1 MAGGENEDTMSNPQV
16 TSEVNVR
23 EEYWRNRIFFWLV
36 FLALIVLT
44 ILMIKPYFTAL
55 VLSLIAVIM
64 LTPLYNYFLRQK
76 RIRGREKVAVSL
88 TLLSFVGILVV
99 PVFLVALLIVNQLAA
114 ALSAFASIDLDT
126 ALQNVTQALDAL
138 PLVGALQLDA
148 VNVAE
153 ALQSLARTAASAVAG
168 LALSL
173 GASLPSL
180 LVQGMLFV
188 VVVAALL
195 PHYKNLVENLQR
207 LSPLGYDVSE
217 LYGRKITAMVS
228 SLIKGV
234 FLIAIAQGAAMG
246 VFFWL
251 AGLPYVFLLAILSML
266 LAMIPLVGI
275 SWLVVAIAILSFL
288 TGNNLQAL
296 IVLGGFYG
304 VVNWI
309 DVLLRPKLLSKEAY
323 IPLALFLLSI
333 FGGLAWAGVMGLFYG
348 PVIMLLLVTTIQ
360 IYAER
365 YAREDGAI
373 LTTAIGGLITDREAR
388 PENKDSATDIKEQEA
403 KESQVKS

>member
-1 MAGGENEDTMSNPQV
+1 MANDAQV
-16 TSEVNVR
+16 SMGNRVSG
-23 EEYWRNRIFFWLV
+23 EYWRNRIFFWIV
-36 FLALIVLT
+36 FLVLIVLT
-44 ILMIKPYFTAL
+44 VLMVEPYFTAL

-64 LTPLYNYFLRQK
+64 LTPLYNHFLQMERV
-76 RIRGREKVAVSL
+76 RGREKIAVTL

-99 PVFLVALLIVNQLAA
+99 PAFLVALLVVNQLAA
-114 ALSAFASIDLDT
+114 ALTYVASVDLE
-126 ALQNVTQALDAL
+126 AVGQSIAQALETL
-138 PLVGALQLDA
+138 PFVGGIQPDA
-148 VNVAE
+148 VNIAE
-153 ALQSLARTAASAVAG
+153 GLQSLALAAASAVADM
-168 LALSL
+168 ALSL

-180 LVQGMLFV
+180 LIQGMLFI

-195 PHYKNLVENLQR
+195 PHFRSAVESFQR

-217 LYGRKITAMVS
+217 LYSRKITAMVS

-234 FLIAIAQGAAMG
+234 FLIAIVQGAAMG
-246 VFFWL
+246 AFFWL
-251 AGLPYVFLLAILSML
+251 AGLPYVLMLTIVSML

-275 SWLVVAIAILSFL
+275 SWLVIAIAAVAFLS
-288 TGNNLQAL
+288 GNPLQGF

-309 DVLLRPKLLSKEAY
+309 DLMLRPRLLSEEAS

-360 IYAER
+360 IYAEQ
-365 YAREDGAI
+365 YAREDGAV
-373 LTTAIGGLITDREAR
+373 LATAIGSLTANRREV
-388 PENKDSATDIKEQEA
+388 DKEQ
-403 KESQVKS
+403 

>member
-1 MAGGENEDTMSNPQV
+1 MMSNARV
-16 TSEVNVR
+16 ASESDVR
-23 EEYWRNRIFFWLV
+23 GEYWRNRIFFWIV
-36 FLALIVLT
+36 FLILIVLA
-44 ILMIKPYFTAL
+44 ILMLKPYLTAL
-55 VLSLIAVIM
+55 VLSVIAVIM
-64 LTPLYNYFLRQK
+64 LTPLYTRFLHGK
-76 RIRGREKVAVSL
+76 RVRGREKLAVSL
-88 TLLSFVGILVV
+88 TLLSFLGILVI
-99 PVFLVALLIVNQLAA
+99 PVVLIALLVVRQLAA
-114 ALSAFASIDLDT
+114 ALTYVASIDLDV
-126 ALQNVTQALDAL
+126 ALQNVAEALGAL
-138 PLVGALQLDA
+138 PLVGGALELDA
-148 VNVAE
+148 ASLVDGV
-153 ALQSLARTAASAVAG
+153 QSLARTTASAAAD

-180 LVQGMLFV
+180 VIQGMIFV

-195 PHYKNLVENLQR
+195 PHYKSLVENLQR

-234 FLIAIAQGAAMG
+234 FLIAVIQGAAMG
-246 VFFWL
+246 VFYWL
-251 AGLPYVFLLAILSML
+251 AGLPYIFMFTIVSML

-275 SWLVVAIAILSFL
+275 SWLVIAIAIISFL
-288 TGNNLQAL
+288 TGNQVQGL

-360 IYAER
+360 IYAEQ
-365 YAREDGAI
+365 YAEEDGAR
-373 LTTAIGGLITDREAR
+373 LATAIGNLVTNQEEKSKKTRET
-388 PENKDSATDIKEQEA
+388 EEL
-403 KESQVKS
+403 

>member
-1 MAGGENEDTMSNPQV
+1 MMSNARV
-16 TSEVNVR
+16 ASESDVSG
-23 EEYWRNRIFFWLV
+23 EYWRNRIFFWIV
-36 FLALIVLT
+36 FLILIVLA
-44 ILMIKPYFTAL
+44 ILMLKPYLTAL
-55 VLSLIAVIM
+55 VLSVIAVIM
-64 LTPLYNYFLRQK
+64 LTPLYTRFLHGK
-76 RIRGREKVAVSL
+76 RVRGREKLAVSL
-88 TLLSFVGILVV
+88 TLLSFLGILVI
-99 PVFLVALLIVNQLAA
+99 PVVLIALLVVRQLAA
-114 ALSAFASIDLDT
+114 ALTYFASIDLDV
-126 ALQNVTQALDAL
+126 ALQNVAEALGAL
-138 PLVGALQLDA
+138 PLVGGALELDA
-148 VNVAE
+148 ASLVDGV
-153 ALQSLARTAASAVAG
+153 QSLARTTASAAAD

-180 LVQGMLFV
+180 VIQGMIFV

-195 PHYKNLVENLQR
+195 PHYKSLVENLQR

-234 FLIAIAQGAAMG
+234 FLIAVIQGAAMG
-246 VFFWL
+246 VFYWL
-251 AGLPYVFLLAILSML
+251 AGLPYIFMFTIVSML

-275 SWLVVAIAILSFL
+275 SWLVIAIAIISFL
-288 TGNNLQAL
+288 TGNQVQGL

-360 IYAER
+360 IYAEQ
-365 YAREDGAI
+365 YAEEDGAR
-373 LTTAIGGLITDREAR
+373 LATAIGNLVTNQEEKSEKTRET
-388 PENKDSATDIKEQEA
+388 EEL
-403 KESQVKS
+403 

>member
-1 MAGGENEDTMSNPQV
+1 MSSPQAAPEASV
-16 TSEVNVR
+16 SG
-23 EEYWRNRIFFWLV
+23 EYWRNRIFFWLV
-36 FLALIVLT
+36 FLILIVLT

-64 LTPLYNYFLRQK
+64 LTPLYTYFLQQR

-88 TLLSFVGILVV
+88 TLLSFIGILVI
-99 PVFLVALLIVNQLAA
+99 PIILVALLVANQLAA
-114 ALSAFASIDLDT
+114 ALTSFAAIDLDS
-126 ALQNVTQALDAL
+126 ALQRVADALDAL
-138 PLVGALQLDA
+138 PLVSALQLDA
-148 VNVAE
+148 VNLAGGLQALARNIGTAVAE
-153 ALQSLARTAASAVAG
+153 WAISF
-168 LALSL
+168 

-180 LVQGMLFV
+180 LIQGMLLI

-195 PHYKNLVENLQR
+195 PRYRTAVEAFQR

-217 LYGRKITAMVS
+217 LYSRKISAMVS

-234 FLIAIAQGAAMG
+234 FLIAIIQGAAMG
-246 VFFWL
+246 VFYWL
-251 AGLPYVFLLAILSML
+251 AGLPYIFMLIMLSIL

-275 SWLVVAIAILSFL
+275 SWLAIAIAVVSFL
-288 TGNNLQAL
+288 TGNPLQGL

-309 DVLLRPKLLSKEAY
+309 DILLRPKLLSEEAY

-360 IYAER
+360 IYAEQ
-365 YAREDGAI
+365 YAREDGTRLA
-373 LTTAIGGLITDREAR
+373 TAIGSLVTDQEGKPEKRTRET
-388 PENKDSATDIKEQEA
+388 ED
-403 KESQVKS
+403 

>member
-1 MAGGENEDTMSNPQV
+1 MANDAQV
-16 TSEVNVR
+16 SMGNRVSG
-23 EEYWRNRIFFWLV
+23 EYWRNRIFFWIV
-36 FLALIVLT
+36 FLVLIVLT
-44 ILMIKPYFTAL
+44 VLMVEPYFTAL

-64 LTPLYNYFLRQK
+64 LTPLYNHFLQMERV
-76 RIRGREKVAVSL
+76 RGREKIAVTL

-99 PVFLVALLIVNQLAA
+99 PAFLVALLVVNQLAA
-114 ALSAFASIDLDT
+114 ALTYVASVDLE
-126 ALQNVTQALDAL
+126 AVGQSIAQALETL
-138 PLVGALQLDA
+138 PFVGGIQPDA
-148 VNVAE
+148 VNIAE
-153 ALQSLARTAASAVAG
+153 GLQSLALAAASAVADM
-168 LALSL
+168 ALSL

-180 LVQGMLFV
+180 LIQGMLFI

-195 PHYKNLVENLQR
+195 PHFRSAVESFQR

-217 LYGRKITAMVS
+217 LYSRKITAMVS

-234 FLIAIAQGAAMG
+234 FLIAIIQGAAMG
-246 VFFWL
+246 AFFWL
-251 AGLPYVFLLAILSML
+251 AGLPYVLMLTIVSML

-275 SWLVVAIAILSFL
+275 SWLVIAIAAVAFLS
-288 TGNNLQAL
+288 GNPLQGF

-309 DVLLRPKLLSKEAY
+309 DLMLRPRLLSEEAS

-360 IYAER
+360 IYAEQ
-365 YAREDGAI
+365 YAREDGAV
-373 LTTAIGGLITDREAR
+373 LATAIGSLTANRREV
-388 PENKDSATDIKEQEA
+388 DKEQ
-403 KESQVKS
+403 

>member
-1 MAGGENEDTMSNPQV
+1 MSSSQSA
-16 TSEVNVR
+16 SELNVG
-23 EEYWRNRIFFWLV
+23 EEYWKNRIFFWLV
-36 FLALIVLT
+36 FLILVILT

-64 LTPLYNYFLRQK
+64 LTPLYNYFLQRK
-76 RIRGREKVAVSL
+76 WVRGREKVATSL
-88 TLLSFVGILVV
+88 TLLSFLGILVI
-99 PVFLVALLIVNQLAA
+99 PVYLVAQMIVNQLAA
-114 ALSAFASIDLDT
+114 ALISFASIDLDS
-126 ALQNVTQALDAL
+126 AWQSIVQALDTL
-138 PLVGALQLDA
+138 PLVGHIRLDA
-148 VNVAE
+148 VNVTE
-153 ALQSLARTAASAVAG
+153 VLQSLARATGSALAD

-180 LVQGMLFV
+180 LIQSVLFV

-195 PHYKNLVENLQR
+195 PRYQGLVEKFQR

-217 LYGRKITAMVS
+217 LYSRKLTAMVS

-246 VFFWL
+246 IFFWL
-251 AGLPYVFLLAILSML
+251 AGLPFALLLTIISML
-266 LAMIPLVGI
+266 LALIPMMGI
-275 SWLVVAIAILSFL
+275 SWLVIAIAAVSFL
-288 TGNNLQAL
+288 TGHNAQGF

-309 DVLLRPKLLSKEAY
+309 DVLLRPKLLSEEAH

-348 PVIMLLLVTTIQ
+348 PVIMLLLITTIQ

-365 YAREDGAI
+365 YAEEDGAR
-373 LTTAIGGLITDREAR
+373 LATAIGSLGDSRE
-388 PENKDSATDIKEQEA
+388 E
-403 KESQVKS
+403 ESV

>member
-1 MAGGENEDTMSNPQV
+1 MANDAQV
-16 TSEVNVR
+16 SMGNRVSG
-23 EEYWRNRIFFWLV
+23 EYWRNRIFFWIV
-36 FLALIVLT
+36 FLVLIVLT
-44 ILMIKPYFTAL
+44 VLMVEPYFTAL

-64 LTPLYNYFLRQK
+64 LTPLYNHFLQMEWV
-76 RIRGREKVAVSL
+76 RGREKIAVTL

-99 PVFLVALLIVNQLAA
+99 PAFLVALLVVNQLAA
-114 ALSAFASIDLDT
+114 ALTYVASVDLE
-126 ALQNVTQALDAL
+126 AVGQSIAQALETL
-138 PLVGALQLDA
+138 PFVGGIQPDA
-148 VNVAE
+148 VNIAE
-153 ALQSLARTAASAVAG
+153 GLQSLALAAASAVADM
-168 LALSL
+168 ALSL

-180 LVQGMLFV
+180 LIQGMLFI

-195 PHYKNLVENLQR
+195 PHFRSAVESFQR

-217 LYGRKITAMVS
+217 LYSRKITAMVS

-234 FLIAIAQGAAMG
+234 FLIAIVQGAAMG
-246 VFFWL
+246 AFFWL
-251 AGLPYVFLLAILSML
+251 AGLPYVLMLTIVSML

-275 SWLVVAIAILSFL
+275 SWLVIATAAVAFLS
-288 TGNNLQAL
+288 GNPLQGF

-309 DVLLRPKLLSKEAY
+309 DLMLRPRLLSEEAS

-360 IYAER
+360 IYAEQ
-365 YAREDGAI
+365 YAREDGAV
-373 LTTAIGGLITDREAR
+373 LATAIGSLTANRREV
-388 PENKDSATDIKEQEA
+388 DKEQ
-403 KESQVKS
+403 

>member
-1 MAGGENEDTMSNPQV
+1 VSG
-16 TSEVNVR
+16 
-23 EEYWRNRIFFWLV
+23 EYWRNRLFFWLV
-36 FLALIVLT
+36 FLILIVLT

-76 RIRGREKVAVSL
+76 RIQGREKVAVSL
-88 TLLSFVGILVV
+88 TLLSFLGILVV

-114 ALSAFASIDLDT
+114 ALAYFASIDLGS
-126 ALQNVTQALDAL
+126 ALQSIAQALDTV
-138 PLVGALQLDA
+138 PLLGALEVDA
-148 VNVAE
+148 VNIAE
-153 ALQSLARTAASAVAG
+153 GLQSLARSAASAVAD

-173 GASLPSL
+173 GASLPGL
-180 LVQGMLFV
+180 LIQGMIFV
-188 VVVAALL
+188 LVVTALL
-195 PHYKNLVENLQR
+195 PHYKSMVENLQR

-217 LYGRKITAMVS
+217 LYGRKISAMVS

-234 FLIAIAQGAAMG
+234 FLIAVIQGAAMG
-246 VFFWL
+246 IFYWL
-251 AGLPYVFLLAILSML
+251 SGLPYVFMFTILSMV

-275 SWLVVAIAILSFL
+275 SWLVIAIAILSFL
-288 TGNNLQAL
+288 TGNQIQGL

-360 IYAER
+360 IYAEQ
-365 YAREDGAI
+365 YAKEDGVRLA
-373 LTTAIGGLITDREAR
+373 TAIDSLVNSRE
-388 PENKDSATDIKEQEA
+388 EEESA
-403 KESQVKS
+403 

>member
-1 MAGGENEDTMSNPQV
+1 MANDAQV
-16 TSEVNVR
+16 SMGNRVSG
-23 EEYWRNRIFFWLV
+23 EYWRNRIFFWIV
-36 FLALIVLT
+36 FLVLIVLT
-44 ILMIKPYFTAL
+44 VLMVEPYFTAL

-64 LTPLYNYFLRQK
+64 LTPLYNHFLQMEWV
-76 RIRGREKVAVSL
+76 RGREKIAVTL

-99 PVFLVALLIVNQLAA
+99 PAFLVALLVVNQLAA
-114 ALSAFASIDLDT
+114 ALTYVASVDLE
-126 ALQNVTQALDAL
+126 AVGQSIAQALETL
-138 PLVGALQLDA
+138 PFVGGIQPDA
-148 VNVAE
+148 VNIAE
-153 ALQSLARTAASAVAG
+153 GLQSLALAAASAVADM
-168 LALSL
+168 ALSL

-180 LVQGMLFV
+180 LIQGMLFI

-195 PHYKNLVENLQR
+195 PHFRSAVESFQR

-217 LYGRKITAMVS
+217 LYSRKITAMVS

-234 FLIAIAQGAAMG
+234 FLIAIVQGAAMG
-246 VFFWL
+246 AFFWL
-251 AGLPYVFLLAILSML
+251 AGLPYVLMLTIVSML

-275 SWLVVAIAILSFL
+275 SWLVIAIAAVAFLS
-288 TGNNLQAL
+288 GNPLQGF

-309 DVLLRPKLLSKEAY
+309 DLMLRPRLLSEEAS

-360 IYAER
+360 IYAEQ
-365 YAREDGAI
+365 YAREDGAV
-373 LTTAIGGLITDREAR
+373 LATAIGSLTANRREV
-388 PENKDSATDIKEQEA
+388 DKEQ
-403 KESQVKS
+403 

>member
-1 MAGGENEDTMSNPQV
+1 MSDPPLSSPQSASEIN
-16 TSEVNVR
+16 TSG
-23 EEYWRNRIFFWLV
+23 EYWRNRIFFWLV
-36 FLALIVLT
+36 FLALIILT

-138 PLVGALQLDA
+138 PVVGNIQLEA
-148 VNVAE
+148 VNVADG
-153 ALQSLARTAASAVAG
+153 LQSLARIAGSAVAD
-168 LALSL
+168 LAISL
-173 GASLPSL
+173 GASLPAL
-180 LVQGMLFV
+180 LIQGMLFV

-195 PHYKNLVENLQR
+195 PHYKVLVETLQR
-207 LSPLGYDVSE
+207 LSPLGYDISE
-217 LYGRKITAMVS
+217 LYGRKITAMVT

-246 VFFWL
+246 IFFWL
-251 AGLPYVFLLAILSML
+251 AGLPYVLMFTILSMA

-275 SWLVVAIAILSFL
+275 SWLVIAIAILSFL
-288 TGNNLQAL
+288 TGNQLQAF

-309 DVLLRPKLLSKEAY
+309 DVLLRPKLLSREAY

-360 IYAER
+360 IYAEQ
-365 YAREDGAI
+365 YAQEDGA
-373 LTTAIGGLITDREAR
+373 LLATAIRSRRDLWEAEGEG
-388 PENKDSATDIKEQEA
+388 ENVQR
-403 KESQVKS
+403 

>member
-1 MAGGENEDTMSNPQV
+1 VST
-16 TSEVNVR
+16 
-23 EEYWRNRIFFWLV
+23 EYWRNRLFFWLV
-36 FLALIVLT
+36 FLILIILT
-44 ILMIKPYFTAL
+44 ILMIKPYVTAL

-64 LTPLYNYFLRQK
+64 LTPLYNYFVQRK
-76 RIRGREKVAVSL
+76 RIQGREKVAVSL
-88 TLLSFVGILVV
+88 TLFSFVGIFVV
-99 PVFLVALLIVNQLAA
+99 PIYLIARLVISQLAA
-114 ALSAFASIDLDT
+114 ALTYFASIDLD
-126 ALQNVTQALDAL
+126 AAWQNITQALDAL

-148 VNVAE
+148 VNLADG
-153 ALQSLARTAASAVAG
+153 LQSLARTTASAAAD

-180 LVQGMLFV
+180 LIQGMLFV

-195 PHYKNLVENLQR
+195 PHYKSLVENLQR
-207 LSPLGYDVSE
+207 LSPLGYDLSE

-234 FLIAIAQGAAMG
+234 FLIAVIQGAAMG
-246 VFFWL
+246 LFYWL
-251 AGLPYVFLLAILSML
+251 AGLPYVFMFTIVSML

-275 SWLVVAIAILSFL
+275 SWLVIAIAIISFL
-288 TGNNLQAL
+288 TGNPVQGA

-309 DVLLRPKLLSKEAY
+309 DILLRPKLLSKEAY

-360 IYAER
+360 IYAEQ
-365 YAREDGAI
+365 YAKEDGA
-373 LTTAIGGLITDREAR
+373 LLATAIGSRKDLRKAEGEGEEAQR
-388 PENKDSATDIKEQEA
+388 
-403 KESQVKS
+403 